1 MRTRQHACTRVARAL
16 RRAANQGVAVGPAYR
31 LAMCSRR
38 ALLLLLVMHTG
49 SQRVVPATIAFFI
62 TSLMKK

>member
-1 MRTRQHACTRVARAL
+1 MHACGARAL
-16 RRAANQGVAVGPAYR
+16 CRATNQGVAVGPAYR

-38 ALLLLLVMHTG
+38 ALLLLPPPMVMMHTG
-49 SQRVVPATIAFFI
+49 SQRVVPATVAFFI